1 MSRFGETA
9 VNESRATVAVILAA
23 GKGSRFGGDK
33 LLATLSNQQVII
45 QQVIDRVSQV
55 FDDWICVVREEDAR
69 LQQYLSE
76 KKYPWVIAP
85 AAALGMSAS
94 VKAGV
99 TYFPDAKGWLFVLA
113 DMPYVEVSSFQT
125 LYAQM
130 MAAEDKPSI
139 VIPRYQ
145 AHRGNPIGISRHF
158 LAEFRF
164 LNNDVGARP
173 IVQKHPQAHCYVE
186 LNDEG
191 VILDVDQKQDIR

>member
-1 MSRFGETA
+1 MSASSEAIISGSTG
-9 VNESRATVAVILAA
+9 VVAVILAA

-45 QQVIDRVSQV
+45 QQVIDRVSPV
-55 FDDWICVVREEDAR
+55 FDDWICVVRDEDTR

-76 KKYPWVIAP
+76 NKCPWVIAP
-85 AAALGMSAS
+85 EAALGMSAS
-94 VKAGV
+94 VKVGAAH
-99 TYFPDAKGWLFVLA
+99 FPDAKGWLFVLA
-113 DMPYVEVSSFQT
+113 DMPYVAVSSFQK

-130 MAAEDKPSI
+130 MAAEEQPSI

-145 AHRGNPIGISRHF
+145 ARRGNPIGISKHF
-158 LAEFRF
+158 FAEFRI
-164 LNNDVGARP
+164 LDNDVGARP

-186 LNDEG
+186 LEDEG